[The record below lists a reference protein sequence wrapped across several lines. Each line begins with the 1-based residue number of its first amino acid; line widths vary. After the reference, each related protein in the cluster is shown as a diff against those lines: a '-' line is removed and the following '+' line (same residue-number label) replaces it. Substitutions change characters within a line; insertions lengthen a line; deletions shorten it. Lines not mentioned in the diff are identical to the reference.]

1 MELYNFRWVVYCQ
14 MKNKSNNIDLMSIES
29 MFLNSNFMYWK
40 RFYDT
45 FLISPKSKYFENLS
59 NDLKMIHENNL
70 LLLYDC
76 TDRFTNQRNVHSH
89 HKNRRFFFWVG
100 FTGLIFIVFNSFRIS
115 TIFGNP

>member
-1 MELYNFRWVVYCQ
+1 MDFMELYNFRWVVYCQ

-76 TDRFTNQRNVHSH
+76 TLPLPPQEPTFL
-89 HKNRRFFFWVG
+89 FWSWIYWID
-100 FTGLIFIVFNSFRIS
+100 FHCL
-115 TIFGNP
+115 

>member
-1 MELYNFRWVVYCQ
+1 MELCDFRWVVYCQ
-14 MKNKSNNIDLMSIES
+14 MKNKSNSIDIMSIEA

-59 NDLKMIHENNL
+59 NDVKMIHENNL

-76 TDRFTNQRNVHSH
+76 TDRFTNQRNVDLFL
-89 HKNRRFFFWVG
+89 KYALNVG
-100 FTGLIFIVFNSFRIS
+100 HVTIPTTRTDVSFLELDLLD
-115 TIFGNP
+115 